1 MWYTVPG
8 AIENAIRE
16 HGSMRAAAAAHNIH
30 HSTLSKWHRKLT
42 GMLAAESNATNNATK
57 RERVGARISDTEAVL
72 VGPVGLTSATELI
85 EQHGLDPAEW
95 DYTPTLNAWETFVDG
110 EHVTL
115 SQIKLVCRRR
125 LSAAL
130 MPARSDGWQPSQ
142 PKRTKRAKQPQH
154 MMLLGDPH
162 CPLNEPALTDAAMSL
177 AAELQPAHI
186 ICLGDAAD
194 NSPWKRHKPNPRIDC
209 TPQEAL
215 DSTYQ
220 WLAQLRAAA
229 PNARIRIIPGNHDWW
244 ILDRIKETLPGLAT
258 LTRPGDPSPV
268 IGMRHLLRLDE
279 LHIELE
285 DTIGEYHDATLQ
297 LADDLIAMHGTKT
310 GPHGGALKEA
320 AGWESA
326 SIIQGHDHKASIVA
340 ITKRR
345 ADNTETQRYAISAG
359 TMARRDL
366 GYDPARNC
374 AQAFVIIT
382 MHDDG
387 RWHPEHA
394 FYDPQTSTTSWRD
407 WKYTP

>member
-1 MWYTVPG
+1 
-8 AIENAIRE
+8 
-16 HGSMRAAAAAHNIH
+16 MRAAAAAHGLH
-30 HSTLSKWHRKLT
+30 HTTLSKWHRKLT
-42 GMLAAESNATNNATK
+42 GTPAPASNATAIN
-57 RERVGARISDTEAVL
+57 RQQRVGARITNTDAVI
-72 VGPVGLTSATELI
+72 VGPVGLTSATELL
-85 EQHGLDPAEW
+85 EQHGLDPDEW
-95 DYTPTLNAWETFVDG
+95 DYTPTLNAWETYVDG

-115 SQIKLVCRRR
+115 SQIKLVCKRR
-125 LSAAL
+125 LAAAL
-130 MPARSDGWQPSQ
+130 MPARADGWRPPQ
-142 PKRTKRAKQPQH
+142 PKPAQHVPQPRH
-154 MMLLGDPH
+154 IMLLGDPH

-177 AAELQPAHI
+177 ANELQPSEI

-209 TPQEAL
+209 TPQQAL

-244 ILDRIKETLPGLAT
+244 LLDRIKETLPGLST
-258 LTRPGDPSPV
+258 LIRPRDPSPV

-285 DTIGEYHDATLQ
+285 DTLGEYHDATIQ
-297 LADDLIAMHGTKT
+297 IADDLIAMHGTKT

-320 AGWESA
+320 AGWEAA
-326 SIIQGHDHKASIVA
+326 SIIQGHDHKAAIVA

-345 ADNTETQRYAISAG
+345 ADDTDTQRYAISAG

-366 GYDPARNC
+366 GYDPARNA
-374 AQAFVIIT
+374 AQAFVVIT
-382 MHDDG
+382 VHNDG

-394 FYDPQTSTTSWRD
+394 FYDPQTMTTTWRD
-407 WKYTP
+407 WKHTP